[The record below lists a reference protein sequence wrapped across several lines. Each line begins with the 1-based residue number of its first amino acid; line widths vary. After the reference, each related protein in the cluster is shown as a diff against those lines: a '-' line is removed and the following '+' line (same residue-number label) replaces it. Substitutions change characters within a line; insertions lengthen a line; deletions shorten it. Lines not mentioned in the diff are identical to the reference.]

1 MGSFTLTI
9 IDPEKGKNN
18 ANGLKLLTFILY
30 YVYYNTFEDPLNNYL
45 IKQLSNTKSEESS
58 PSFNNTLQTMLLRI
72 NEIKKN
78 KDDDSSSS
86 SVYNSI
92 IELLAEDMG
101 KDLED
106 KLYSDLQAT
115 KLELAGRYTKEIL
128 KTINADVKEQVVSAQ
143 LLDTRYSSEINKLD
157 RLLQHEDNMYI
168 IMIMKIINNIVDI
181 ENANLKLQ
189 EEFDQSIIKEVKPQ
203 DSEPEPEP
211 EPIVEPT
218 PEPEPAQ
225 EPAQD
230 LAQEPE
236 PAQDLAQEPE
246 PAQDLAQDPT
256 QAQPEEEDPIR
267 DEDYDSPSEANMD
280 RMRRDMLRGYIK
292 GAP

>member
-189 EEFDQSIIKEVKPQ
+189 EEFDQSIIKEVKSQ

-211 EPIVEPT
+211 EPEPA
-218 PEPEPAQ
+218 PEPEPESKPAQ
-225 EPAQD
+225 DPTQEPKPAQD
-230 LAQEPE
+230 L
-236 PAQDLAQEPE
+236 
-246 PAQDLAQDPT
+246 AQDLAQDPT
-256 QAQPEEEDPIR
+256 QEPEPAQYPTQAQPEE
-267 DEDYDSPSEANMD
+267 
-280 RMRRDMLRGYIK
+280 
-292 GAP
+292 